1 MEDVVSRKTSAPQ
14 ESSMPINRHQFLL
27 VLLAVLAIAG
37 IAADYKWTGQCTQCG
52 KEYRQNNPP
61 VLARIPAGA
70 NRGRP

>member
-1 MEDVVSRKTSAPQ
+1 
-14 ESSMPINRHQFLL
+14 L
-27 VLLAVLAIAG
+27 VLLAVLAIGG